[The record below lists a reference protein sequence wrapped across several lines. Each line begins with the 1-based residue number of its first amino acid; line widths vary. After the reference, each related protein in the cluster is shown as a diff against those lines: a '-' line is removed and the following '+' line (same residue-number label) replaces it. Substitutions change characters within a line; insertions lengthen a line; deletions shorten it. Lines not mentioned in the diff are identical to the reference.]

1 MYLSFILKGGL
12 VQIASTTSQ
21 KPPFLF
27 FLCSIK
33 HTACCFGLSLFC
45 SSSSLPV
52 VSPQCRGLYFEEID
66 PKSLFLSLSMLQ
78 VVFLCLEHTK
88 LIPVTRC
95 LHLSDPRTGMP
106 PLQSITWLLLVQHLC
121 LTSNITSLKRPSL
134 TTYPSPHHFTNY
146 CTFIFLPKTYQHL
159 G

>member
-1 MYLSFILKGGL
+1 MKESDDFNACLKIKTLHGFWDPL
-12 VQIASTTSQ
+12 PRPLRPSQ
-21 KPPFLF
+21 ALHDLP
-27 FLCSIK
+27 
-33 HTACCFGLSLFC
+33 SLQ
-45 SSSSLPV
+45 L
-52 VSPQCRGLYFEEID
+52 E

-88 LIPVTRC
+88 LIPVSRC
-95 LHLSDPRTGMP
+95 LHLLDPLTGMP
-106 PLQSITWLLLVQHLC
+106 PLQSIMWLLLVQHLC

-146 CTFIFLPKTYQHL
+146 CTFIFLLKTYQHL